1 MSHSEGITRLLVQWS
16 GGDEQALEQLTALVY
31 DELRRLAAGYLR
43 GQRPDHTMQ
52 ATALVHEAYIEL
64 LDLRHIEWQSR
75 AHFIGIAARAMRH
88 ILIDYARQQSA
99 QKRGGGQIALS
110 LTRAERIA
118 QMQDVN
124 LVALG
129 DAFKVFE
136 KKYPRQ
142 AQVVELHF
150 FGGLMV
156 EEIPA
161 VLAADEVAVSQRTVE
176 RDLRFARAWLL
187 GAIKEE

>member
-43 GQRPDHTMQ
+43 GQRPDHTLQ
-52 ATALVHEAYIEL
+52 ATALVHETYLEL

-118 QMQDVN
+118 QTQDVN

-150 FGGLMV
+150 FGGLKV

>member
-43 GQRPDHTMQ
+43 GQRADHTLQ
-52 ATALVHEAYIEL
+52 ATALVHEAYLEL

-99 QKRGGGQIALS
+99 QKRGGGQMALS
-110 LTRAERIA
+110 LSRAERIA
-118 QMQDVN
+118 QTQDVN

-129 DAFKVFE
+129 DAFKEFE
-136 KKYPRQ
+136 KRYPRQ

-150 FGGLMV
+150 FGGLKV

-161 VLAADEVAVSQRTVE
+161 VLAADEKAVSQRTVE

-187 GAIKEE
+187 GAIKEP

>member
-16 GGDEQALEQLTALVY
+16 GGDERALEQLTALVY

-43 GQRPDHTMQ
+43 GQRPDHTLQ
-52 ATALVHEAYIEL
+52 ATALVHEAYLEL

-110 LTRAERIA
+110 LSRAERLA
-118 QMQDVN
+118 PTRDVN

-150 FGGLMV
+150 FGGLKV

>member
-43 GQRPDHTMQ
+43 SQRPDHTLQ
-52 ATALVHEAYIEL
+52 ATALVHEAYLEL

-110 LTRAERIA
+110 LSRAERIA
-118 QMQDVN
+118 PTRDVN

-150 FGGLMV
+150 FGGLKV

-161 VLAADEVAVSQRTVE
+161 VLAADEVAVSPRTVE

>member
-1 MSHSEGITRLLVQWS
+1 MGHSEGITRLLLQWNA
-16 GGDEQALEQLTALVY
+16 GDAQALEELTALVY

-43 GQRPDHTMQ
+43 SQPSDHTLQ
-52 ATALVHEAYIEL
+52 ATALVHEAYLQL
-64 LDLRHIEWQSR
+64 LDMQHIEWQSR
-75 AHFIGIAARAMRH
+75 AHFIGIAARAMRY

-99 QKRGGGQIALS
+99 RKRGGGLVALS
-110 LTRAERIA
+110 LSRAERA
-118 QMQDVN
+118 VQMQDVN

-129 DAFKVFE
+129 DALQEFE

-142 AQVVELHF
+142 ARVVELHF
-150 FGGLMV
+150 FGGLKV

-161 VLAADEVAVSQRTVE
+161 ILGADEVAVSQRTVE

-187 GAIKEE
+187 AAIKEK